1 MTNSKPLILVSND
14 DGIDAPGLY
23 AAVKGAAA
31 LGTVVVSAP
40 AHQQSGKGRGLQRGP
55 DVGTT
60 QVTNRFEQ
68 FAEVEHAQAVI
79 GAPAQAVMYACMGYL
94 LERKPD
100 LVITGVNLGYNVGSG
115 LPTSGTFGAAH
126 EAWSLFKVPALA
138 VSSQTLD
145 HGGDGSEIDW
155 DACADVVAH
164 WGRFILDQGLP
175 EDIAVLN
182 VNIPIGAT
190 VDTPMKRTIVSHECD
205 WSYVPTNGKR
215 ISRAADIRLI
225 DNPNDDLFE
234 PNSDI
239 RVVRDGLISVS
250 PISAQM
256 AYEQPW
262 DAFDSF
268 IDQSR

>member
-1 MTNSKPLILVSND
+1 MTKTKPLILVSND

-55 DVGTT
+55 DIGTSH
-60 QVTNRFEQ
+60 VTNRFER
-68 FAEVEHAQAVI
+68 FPEVEHAQAVI
-79 GAPAQAVMYACMGYL
+79 GSPAQAVMYACMEYL
-94 LERKPD
+94 AGRTPD

-126 EAWSLFKVPALA
+126 EAWSLFSVPALA

-164 WGRFILDQGLP
+164 WGRFVLEEGLP
-175 EDIAVLN
+175 DSVALLN
-182 VNIPIGAT
+182 INIPIGAT
-190 VDTPMKRTIVSHECD
+190 VDTPMKRTIVSYECD
-205 WSYVPTNGKR
+205 WSYVPANGGR
-215 ISRAADIRLI
+215 LSPASGIRLI
-225 DNPNDDLFE
+225 DNPHEERFE

-239 RVVRDGLISVS
+239 RVVRDGFISVS

-262 DAFDSF
+262 ESFDNF
-268 IDQSR
+268 IG